1 MKIFNLIRLSF
12 FLMSFGIMLGFVT
25 DALSRVMIKELMI
38 PSTIVLG
45 LISLKEL
52 LAIFGVKVWAGNVSE
67 RVSLFGLRRTP
78 YIFLGLLS
86 CVFAFVFAPAAAY
99 EVKIAELS
107 FSDMLPALLTDIG
120 LWKLCVIFLMFG
132 FGVQVAT
139 TTYYALLVDTVGE
152 KNIGKFIGVSWPLM
166 VLTSIFSAGFV
177 GHYLKVYTPERL
189 VAAAEVCG
197 VISIVIGLIS
207 LLGVEKRH
215 AEIKEGKGTHAI
227 TFSQSVMLL
236 SSSPKTL
243 MFAVYIFI
251 SIFAIFASFTLM
263 GTFGADVFGMPVG
276 ITTNLFRQYIGVPQL
291 VCMLIAGFLMNR
303 IGKKRGAF
311 LGNTI
316 GIIGFMML
324 IAAGFM
330 RDEQL
335 LHVSLV
341 VIGTG
346 FGIASVSN
354 ISMMMTMTSGQ
365 TGIYLGL
372 WGTAESLALL
382 CSDFGSGII
391 RDLVYHFSGQYIWA
405 YTAIFTLQII
415 AFATS
420 SLLLPAISKKEFEA
434 ESEAKMAELALAS
447 KG

>member
-1 MKIFNLIRLSF
+1 
-12 FLMSFGIMLGFVT
+12 MLGFVT

-372 WGTAESLALL
+372 WGTAESLAVL

>member
-372 WGTAESLALL
+372 WGTAESLAVL